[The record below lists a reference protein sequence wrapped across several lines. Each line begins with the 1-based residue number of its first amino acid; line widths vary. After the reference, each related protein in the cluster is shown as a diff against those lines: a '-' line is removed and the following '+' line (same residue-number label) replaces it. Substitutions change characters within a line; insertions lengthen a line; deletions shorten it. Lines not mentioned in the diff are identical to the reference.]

1 MKKAYIIL
9 FTSFVAAASFG
20 QSLQRIVFNSTGG
33 YIGNPGSVQML
44 LSVGEPI
51 IGMSGT
57 QDAYLAQGF
66 LGGSKTVAATT
77 TGINETS
84 PDFASVYPNPF
95 SNQVQI
101 KSDIT
106 NIHVSVYNTLG
117 QEVYAGMYNNQPID
131 LSGLT
136 PGMYIMQATANEK
149 IISNTKLLKQ

>member
-1 MKKAYIIL
+1 MKKAYLIL

-51 IGMSGT
+51 IGVSGT

-84 PDFASVYPNPF
+84 ADNASVYPNPF

-101 KSDIT
+101 KSDIA

-117 QEVYAGMYNNQPID
+117 QEVYTGMYNNEPID
-131 LSGLT
+131 LSRLT